1 MRYLSLVVMIALTA
15 CASGPEEIPADVL
28 AIQDYIAV
36 AELTE
41 VDKMKNNR
49 DSGIEKLGNKR
60 YIFLK
65 ARRQTYLVEFS
76 RDCWELYDDA
86 ALLNSS
92 MATGMGGPLPRTWD
106 QRNDANYLRPRM
118 DTIRGCRIGRAFEVN
133 EGQVD
138 EIRNLGDAPTGG

>member
-1 MRYLSLVVMIALTA
+1 MKYLILVVLLTLAA
-15 CASGPEEIPADVL
+15 CASTPEETPADVL

-36 AELTE
+36 AELAE
-41 VDKMKNNR
+41 VDKMRTNR
-49 DSGIEKLGNKR
+49 DAGIEKLGNKR

-65 ARRQTYLVEFS
+65 ARRQTYLVEFG
-76 RDCWELYDDA
+76 RDCWELYDNTRLAND
-86 ALLNSS
+86 
-92 MATGMGGPLPRTWD
+92 PLTWD

-133 EGQVD
+133 EGQIE

>member
-36 AELTE
+36 AELPE

-65 ARRQTYLVEFS
+65 ARRQTYLVEFD
-76 RDCWELYDDA
+76 RDCWALLDDA
-86 ALLNSS
+86 RI
-92 MATGMGGPLPRTWD
+92 ATDPLTWD
-106 QRNDANYLRPRM
+106 NRNDANYLRPRM

>member
-1 MRYLSLVVMIALTA
+1 MKYPILLVLAALAALTA
-15 CASGPEEIPADVL
+15 CASSPAEIPADVL

-41 VDKMKNNR
+41 VDKMVTSR
-49 DSGIEKLGNKR
+49 DAGMEKLGNRR
-60 YIFLK
+60 YIFHR
-65 ARRQTYLVEFS
+65 ARRQVYLVEFS
-76 RDCWELYDDA
+76 RDCWALYDDTRI
-86 ALLNSS
+86 
-92 MATGMGGPLPRTWD
+92 ATDPLTWD

-133 EGQVD
+133 EGQME

>member
-1 MRYLSLVVMIALTA
+1 MKYLMIITLAALSA
-15 CASGPEEIPADVL
+15 CASTPEEPPADVL

-41 VDKMKNNR
+41 VDKMENSR
-49 DSGIEKLGNKR
+49 DAGMEKLGNKR
-60 YIFLK
+60 YILLK
-65 ARRQTYLVEFS
+65 ARRQTYLVEFG
-76 RDCWELYDDA
+76 RDCWQLYDNTR
-86 ALLNSS
+86 L
-92 MATGMGGPLPRTWD
+92 ATDPLSWD

-133 EGQVD
+133 EGQIE